1 MFGCLKLHA
10 KHLSPISI
18 RNLQLQLVN
27 QALGCSPEPNLSCE
41 LISSHSLTSLFA
53 CSVADMFKSFVYS
66 ELPAY
71 VRLNFL
77 GPRSFS
83 AVAARGIG
91 DRKDMAVRLLRLLHL
106 YKP

>member
-1 MFGCLKLHA
+1 
-10 KHLSPISI
+10 
-18 RNLQLQLVN
+18 
-27 QALGCSPEPNLSCE
+27 
-41 LISSHSLTSLFA
+41 
-53 CSVADMFKSFVYS
+53 MFKSFVYS